1 MQTTHGILD
10 LGHVQLGYKLRGSGP
25 PVLLVMGLAMPSDG
39 WMRQVDDL
47 SQDHQVCWFDNRGVG
62 RSSTPKG
69 LYSTQKM
76 AEETWAL
83 VDHIGWDSANVVG
96 VSMGGM
102 ISQQLLI
109 QQPERV
115 RSLTLIASAAIGR
128 KAQPT
133 GEGVKRWLKVQ
144 STQDVDERM
153 KALAHLLFSQ
163 KTIAEGRVDMGS
175 LGKDLAAGRA
185 RGQGLLGQLA
195 AVFGHNAKSR
205 LKEHQDKPVLCI
217 VGLDDVL
224 VSPRNTHELAALLQ
238 AELLEVPHAGH
249 GVSSEHPE
257 LVNAAIRQHIGAV

>member
-1 MQTTHGILD
+1 
-10 LGHVQLGYKLRGSGP
+10 
-25 PVLLVMGLAMPSDG
+25 
-39 WMRQVDDL
+39 
-47 SQDHQVCWFDNRGVG
+47 
-62 RSSTPKG
+62 
-69 LYSTQKM
+69 
-76 AEETWAL
+76 
-83 VDHIGWDSANVVG
+83 
-96 VSMGGM
+96 
-102 ISQQLLI
+102 
-109 QQPERV
+109 
-115 RSLTLIASAAIGR
+115 
-128 KAQPT
+128 
-133 GEGVKRWLKVQ
+133 
-144 STQDVDERM
+144 M

-185 RGQGLLGQLA
+185 RGQGMLGQLA

-257 LVNAAIRQHIGAV
+257 LVNAAIRRHIGAA